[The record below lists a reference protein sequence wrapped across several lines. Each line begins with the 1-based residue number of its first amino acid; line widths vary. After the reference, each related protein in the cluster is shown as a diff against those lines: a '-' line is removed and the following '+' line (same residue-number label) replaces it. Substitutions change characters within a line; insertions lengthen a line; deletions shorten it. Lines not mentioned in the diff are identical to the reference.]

1 MIAGSGEEFA
11 GEVAEPESEEVAD
24 SEEEGA
30 GGGSERVGADMLQD
44 AAPVSERSQEGED
57 ASAVH
62 PEVLSRHSSRSSHS
76 TLIAEGRSVASSPGS
91 MVYGTSPPMSV
102 SSTQQDNL
110 HDHDAV
116 DHGASPATR

>member
-11 GEVAEPESEEVAD
+11 GEGAEPESEEVAD

-62 PEVLSRHSSRSSHS
+62 SEVLSRHSSRSSHS
-76 TLIAEGRSVASSPGS
+76 TLIAEGRRGASSPGS
-91 MVYGTSPPMSV
+91 IVYGNSPPMSV
-102 SSTQQDNL
+102 SSTQQD
-110 HDHDAV
+110 DAV
-116 DHGASPATR
+116 DHGASPATRSPATR

>member
-11 GEVAEPESEEVAD
+11 GEGAEPESEEVAD

-57 ASAVH
+57 ASVDS
-62 PEVLSRHSSRSSHS
+62 EVLSRHSSRSSHS
-76 TLIAEGRSVASSPGS
+76 TLIAEGRSGASSPGS
-91 MVYGTSPPMSV
+91 IVYGNSPPMSV
-102 SSTQQDNL
+102 SSTQQD
-110 HDHDAV
+110 DAV
-116 DHGASPATR
+116 DHGASPATRSPATR